1 MPMRDNFLHLIS
13 NLLERKGFLL
23 SRMANIFFSFQEMGQ
38 NMVKQM
44 EKAENHFP
52 SHPFFQ
58 GSRNL
63 ILFFQI
69 HPSKN
74 EIVHKKLSSTPVC

>member
-1 MPMRDNFLHLIS
+1 
-13 NLLERKGFLL
+13 
-23 SRMANIFFSFQEMGQ
+23 MGE
-38 NMVKQM
+38 NVEKKM
-44 EKAENHFP
+44 EKVENRFP
-52 SHPFFQ
+52 FHPFSQ

-74 EIVHKKLSSTPVC
+74 EIVHKKISSTPVC